1 MSYHRS
7 RLAVLLFGAAASTA
21 LAQVAPAPVTG
32 PGPEV
37 QRLQEQQTDQTR
49 DRANA
54 RPDVFTAPAPAQPI
68 SLSAL
73 P

>member
-1 MSYHRS
+1 M
-7 RLAVLLFGAAASTA
+7 ACGAATSA
-21 LAQVAPAPVTG
+21 LAQVTPSPVT

-37 QRLQEQQTDQTR
+37 QRLQEQQLDQAR

-68 SLSAL
+68 TLSA
-73 P
+73 